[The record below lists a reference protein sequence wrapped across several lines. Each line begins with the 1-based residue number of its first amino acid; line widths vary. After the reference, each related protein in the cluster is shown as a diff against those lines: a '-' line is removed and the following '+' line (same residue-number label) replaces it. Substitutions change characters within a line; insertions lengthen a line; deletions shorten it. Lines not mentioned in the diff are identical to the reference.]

1 MLGAAWGGPQVNAD
15 EVPSITEDFDS
26 YESVSDVQGG
36 KFGNP
41 TLELSAD
48 KGVNGSK
55 ALIVKD
61 RTEGYFGYSFNLN
74 EYIGNNITI
83 TAKIASVDSADQETE
98 NKFTATVAKSVFEAT
113 EQQYTNLGSV
123 TCTADDYYQERS
135 ITADIEEKCT
145 ACTLYV

>member
-61 RTEGYFGYSFNLN
+61 RTEGYF
-74 EYIGNNITI
+74 
-83 TAKIASVDSADQETE
+83 
-98 NKFTATVAKSVFEAT
+98 
-113 EQQYTNLGSV
+113 
-123 TCTADDYYQERS
+123 
-135 ITADIEEKCT
+135 
-145 ACTLYV
+145 